1 MQQVSLPAF
10 IHNPFPYF
18 SEVNIWQYFLILQ
31 RVSYTSARDIHT
43 FSFSFLFL
51 HECTACSVFV
61 YLFQLACQLCL
72 FTHTNSYIF
81 SSSNCF
87 NCSQKFW
94 YFVFSFSSKI
104 LWFPFLRWHLWSM
117 DFSEVY
123 CLIAKCWEI
132 FLLYLCYWLV
142 GFILF
147 LVVTLET
154 LSLYRF
160 PYLLPFML

>member
-1 MQQVSLPAF
+1 MFKKRQTLKKDIQVSPR
-10 IHNPFPYF
+10 IHSQPSPLLLRGKPFAVFFNLAEYRTR
-18 SEVNIWQYFLILQ
+18 QQGTYIL
-31 RVSYTSARDIHT
+31 
-43 FSFSFLFL
+43 FLFL
-51 HECTACSVFV
+51 HKCMTCSVFV

-94 YFVFSFSSKI
+94 YFEFSFSSKI

-132 FLLYLCYWLV
+132 FLLYLWLV
-142 GFILF
+142 LF
-147 LVVTLET
+147 C
-154 LSLYRF
+154 F
-160 PYLLPFML
+160 